1 MTRQEISINPFEES
15 AIEKVV
21 TRLYPEDLP
30 FKNLIIELSRKKPLK
45 AMYLLMRLA
54 HESIVLECS
63 LLVYY
68 ELRKMNYPRP
78 KMSAIRLYRYFSSSF
93 VGLKE
98 AKDTIEYNIYQEETT
113 LQHNG

>member
-1 MTRQEISINPFEES
+1 MARQELSINPFEQH

-21 TRLYPEDLP
+21 ERLYPEDLP
-30 FKNLIIELSRKKPLK
+30 FKNLIVELSRKKPLK

-54 HESIVLECS
+54 QESIVLECS

-68 ELRKMNYPRP
+68 ELRKMNYRRP
-78 KMSAIRLYRYFSSSF
+78 KISAIRLYRYFSPGF

-98 AKDTIEYNIYQEETT
+98 AKDTIEEAT
-113 LQHNG
+113 LQHTV